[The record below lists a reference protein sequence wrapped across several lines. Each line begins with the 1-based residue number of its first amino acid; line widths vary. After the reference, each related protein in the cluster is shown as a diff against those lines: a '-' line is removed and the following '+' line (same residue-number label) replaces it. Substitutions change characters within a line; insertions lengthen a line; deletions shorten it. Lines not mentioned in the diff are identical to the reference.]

1 VIRLALFL
9 IASSAT
15 VASAEPVLQKM
26 TPATKAFIDAQALKF
41 AKQACVSSEHYGI
54 EKQVTTQDEFDVSY
68 DAFLEQVASAK
79 KMTGSTSGMTY
90 GRENKTA
97 YWFSARMFGNGVFTY
112 AKFSSKQLHVYAC
125 RTK

>member
-1 VIRLALFL
+1 
-9 IASSAT
+9 
-15 VASAEPVLQKM
+15 
-26 TPATKAFIDAQALKF
+26 
-41 AKQACVSSEHYGI
+41 
-54 EKQVTTQDEFDVSY
+54 
-68 DAFLEQVASAK
+68 
-79 KMTGSTSGMTY
+79 MTGSTSGMTY